1 MLFYNLF
8 NLFKYN
14 LKMELIKSSLSTT
27 NSNAVDY
34 LNKPIADL
42 NYYLHFFNNTL
53 DFNCIANLQG
63 YFEIINPQFETALGY
78 SKKELLSSRFLDFI
92 HVDDLPGTVNEI
104 EKLKTGIKTINFT
117 NRYRKK
123 DGNYIWLEWNST
135 SDVVSGKIFAIARDI
150 TARKTVE
157 ESLTIK
163 INELAINE
171 KKFQDILEWLPGL
184 YCILS
189 TEFKIIAVSNQYLD
203 ATILKREEIIGKLI
217 FDIFPDKKSSTL
229 PNAEDNLKSSFNRV
243 IQTKLPDKMM
253 MQQYDIKLKRFEEG
267 NDYFEI
273 LFWQPYNSPVLD
285 DNGNLLYIIHH
296 VENITKRKK
305 VKQ

>member
-1 MLFYNLF
+1 
-8 NLFKYN
+8 
-14 LKMELIKSSLSTT
+14 MEIIDTSLVAKDSK
-27 NSNAVDY
+27 V
-34 LNKPIADL
+34 LNDEINKDDAL
-42 NYYLHFFNNTL
+42 NYYIHFFNNTL

-63 YFEIINPQFETALGY
+63 YFEIINPQFENVLGY
-78 SKKELLSSRFLDFI
+78 SKKELLASRFLDFI
-92 HVDDLPGTVNEI
+92 HADDIKGTLNEI

-123 DGNYIWLEWNST
+123 DGTFIWLEWNST
-135 SDVVSGKIFAIARDI
+135 SDVTSGKIFAIARDI
-150 TARKTVE
+150 NARRLAE
-157 ESLTIK
+157 EALTSK

-171 KKFQDILEWLPGL
+171 KKFQDIFESLPGL
-184 YCILS
+184 FLVLS
-189 TEFKIIAVSNQYLD
+189 IDFKIIAVSDLYLD
-203 ATILKREEIIGKLI
+203 AVIMDRDEILGKSI
-217 FDIFPDKKSSTL
+217 FEIFPDKKNSTL
-229 PNAEDNLKSSFNRV
+229 PNAEDNLKASFNRV

-253 MQQYDIKLKRFEEG
+253 MQQYDIKLKRFENG

-305 VKQ
+305 VEQ